1 MHPAPLTVAQQELY
15 DWIARFLSDHSHPP
29 SIRQMMEAMGLRSP
43 APIQSRL
50 RYLQKKGWIQWQ
62 PGRARTL
69 ELKIAPPKGIPVL
82 GMISAGGLVETFPDV
97 RDHLDLMMNLKDEN
111 VFALT
116 VCGDSMIG
124 AHITYGDVVVMR
136 PVGRIR
142 NLPNGAIV
150 SAMVPG
156 EGTTLKFFY
165 LDGPTIRLEPANP
178 DYEPIILPAEQVVIQ
193 GRLVAVWRQ
202 VHDLKSRFTSRRYGR
217 YDR

>member
-1 MHPAPLTVAQQELY
+1 MQPAPLTVAQQELY
-15 DWIARFLSDHSHPP
+15 DWIVEFLSDHGHAP

-50 RYLQKKGWIQWQ
+50 RYLQKKGWIQWE

-69 ELKIAPPKGIPVL
+69 QLKIVPTTGIPVL
-82 GMISAGGLVETFPDV
+82 GTVSAGGLVETFPDV
-97 RDHLDLMMNLKDEN
+97 EEHLDLQTVLKGQN

-124 AHITYGDVVVMR
+124 AHITSGDVVLMK
-136 PVGRIR
+136 PVADIR
-142 NLPNGAIV
+142 SLPNGAVV

-156 EGTTLKFFY
+156 EGTTLKFFHS
-165 LDGPTIRLEPANP
+165 DGPTIRLEPANP
-178 DYEPIILPAEQVVIQ
+178 AYEPIILPAEQVAIQ

-202 VHDLKSRFTSRRYGR
+202 VRAFAGG
-217 YDR
+217 

>member
-1 MHPAPLTVAQQELY
+1 MQPAPLTIAQQELY
-15 DWIARFLSDHSHPP
+15 DWIVEFLSDHGHAP

-50 RYLQKKGWIQWQ
+50 RYLQKKGWIQWE

-69 ELKIAPPKGIPVL
+69 QLKIVPPAGIPVL
-82 GMISAGGLVETFPDV
+82 GTVSAGGLVETFPDV
-97 RDHLDLMMNLKDEN
+97 EEHLDLQTVLKGQN

-124 AHITYGDVVVMR
+124 AHITSGDVVLMK
-136 PVGRIR
+136 PVADIR
-142 NLPNGAIV
+142 SLPNGAVV

-156 EGTTLKFFY
+156 EGTTLKFFHR
-165 LDGPTIRLEPANP
+165 DGPTIRLEPANP
-178 DYEPIILPAEQVVIQ
+178 AYEPIILPAEQVAIQ

-202 VHDLKSRFTSRRYGR
+202 VRAFAGG
-217 YDR
+217 

>member
-1 MHPAPLTVAQQELY
+1 MQPAPLTVAQQELY
-15 DWIARFLSDHSHPP
+15 DWIVEFLNDHGHAP

-50 RYLQKKGWIQWQ
+50 RYLQKKGWIQWE

-69 ELKIAPPKGIPVL
+69 QLKIVPPAGIPVL
-82 GMISAGGLVETFPDV
+82 GTVSAGGLVETFPDV
-97 RDHLDLMMNLKDEN
+97 EEHLDLQTILKGQN

-124 AHITYGDVVVMR
+124 AHITSGDVVLMK
-136 PVGRIR
+136 PVADIR
-142 NLPNGAIV
+142 SLPNGAVV

-156 EGTTLKFFY
+156 EGNTLKFFHW
-165 LDGPTIRLEPANP
+165 DGPTIRLEPANP
-178 DYEPIILPAEQVVIQ
+178 AYEPIILPAEQVAIQ

-202 VHDLKSRFTSRRYGR
+202 VRAFAGG
-217 YDR
+217 

>member
-1 MHPAPLTVAQQELY
+1 MQLAPLTVAQQELY
-15 DWIARFLSDHSHPP
+15 DWIGEFLSDHGHAP

-50 RYLQKKGWIQWQ
+50 RYLQKKGWIQWE

-69 ELKIAPPKGIPVL
+69 QLKIVPPAGVPVL
-82 GMISAGGLVETFPDV
+82 GTVSAGGLVETFPDV
-97 RDHLDLMMNLKDEN
+97 EEHLDLQTVLKGQN

-124 AHITYGDVVVMR
+124 AHITSGDVVLMK
-136 PVGRIR
+136 PVADIWS
-142 NLPNGAIV
+142 LPNGAVV

-165 LDGPTIRLEPANP
+165 SDGPTIRLEPANP
-178 DYEPIILPAEQVVIQ
+178 AYEPIILPAEQVAIQ

-202 VHDLKSRFTSRRYGR
+202 VRAFAGG
-217 YDR
+217 

>member
-1 MHPAPLTVAQQELY
+1 MQPTPLTVAQQELY
-15 DWIARFLSDHSHPP
+15 DWIVRFLTDHGHAP

-50 RYLQKKGWIQWQ
+50 HYLRKKGWIRWQ

-69 ELKIAPPKGIPVL
+69 QLNSALPTGVPVL
-82 GMISAGGLVETFPDV
+82 GTVFAGGLVETF
-97 RDHLDLMMNLKDEN
+97 LDAADRLDPETILKEKD

-116 VCGDSMIG
+116 VRGDSMIG
-124 AHITYGDVVVMR
+124 AHITSGDVVVMR
-136 PVGRIR
+136 PVDDIR
-142 NLPNGAIV
+142 SLPDGAIV

-165 LDGPTIRLEPANP
+165 EDGPTIRLEPANP
-178 DYEPIILPAEQVVIQ
+178 AYEPIVLPADQVVIQ

-202 VHDLKSRFTSRRYGR
+202 IQGFPGRR
-217 YDR
+217 